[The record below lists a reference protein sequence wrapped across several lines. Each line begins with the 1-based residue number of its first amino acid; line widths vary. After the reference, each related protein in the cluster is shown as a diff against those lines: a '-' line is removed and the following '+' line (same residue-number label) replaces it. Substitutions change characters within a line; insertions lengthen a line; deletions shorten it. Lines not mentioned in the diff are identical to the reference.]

1 MENIY
6 KSKFIA
12 VLFLL
17 ITTTAFAQIPNP
29 GFETWTSGSCDLGI
43 NTYNDPTGW
52 GSINVLTCPG
62 GGFTCDEVNAGANV
76 HSGSHALE
84 LATISIFGQ
93 LAPGII
99 ATGVIN
105 QTTQNVDGG
114 FALTTRPDKLIG
126 WYKYLPANPDTFS
139 VSIDIFSGLTTGTV
153 IGTGSISGYSTVS
166 TYTKFI
172 VDIPYTS
179 AATPDSAK
187 ITILSSPGQN
197 GTAGTQMYVDDLAF
211 VYCAGFAAAP
221 TTVNANC
228 TQASGSVTLATPVNG
243 TAPYVYAW
251 SNGST
256 ASSLSSLVP
265 GTYKVTITDNNTC
278 TATDSVVVGAINTPF
293 TVTPTNGTTSCN
305 SNTGVV
311 SVSASAGATPYTY
324 LWSNTSTANSVT
336 GLGAGNYL
344 VTVTDNNGC
353 TTSASASVATPNGP
367 TAVDTVTNIKCYNDS
382 SVSAVA
388 VTVTGGTAPITYA
401 WSNGTTTLSLT
412 GVGAGTYTLT
422 ISDHNSC
429 SYQVTAT
436 VTQPPALSLTGNATN
451 ILCHGGSTGT
461 VSINA
466 TGGVQPYI
474 YSWNTGSDTTYIS
487 GLPAGT
493 YVATLVDSNLCTD
506 SVSLSVTQPTA
517 ISLLFTTTNASS
529 STASDGAIVATA
541 TGGTGTLTYSWVTG
555 ATADSI
561 SHLSTGPYCLTVTD
575 ANFCT
580 ASGCDSVGYSQGTN
594 GITVVSSVSFKVYPN
609 PASSQLTIE
618 SSSTDG
624 KFEFN
629 LYSLDGR
636 LVEQTIVAG
645 EKSIVLLN
653 KLADGFYTYQLK
665 DAVSGAINY
674 GKLQIQR

>member
-12 VLFLL
+12 ALFLL

-43 NTYNDPTGW
+43 NSYNDPTGW

-62 GGFTCDEVNAGANV
+62 GGFTCDEVNTGAHV

-114 FALTTRPDKLIG
+114 FALNTRPDKLIG
-126 WYKYLPANPDTFS
+126 WYQYLPANPDTFS
-139 VSIDIFSGLTTGTV
+139 VQIDIYSGLTTGTV
-153 IGTGSISGYSTVS
+153 IGTGTISGDTTVS
-166 TYTKFI
+166 AYTKFI

-197 GTAGTQMYVDDLAF
+197 GTAGTKLYIDDLSF

-228 TQASGSVTLATPVNG
+228 TQPSGSITLATPVNG
-243 TAPYVYAW
+243 TAPYIYAW
-251 SNGST
+251 SNGTT
-256 ASSLSSLVP
+256 ASSVTGLVP

-278 TATDSVVVGAINTPF
+278 TATDSVVVSAVNTPF

-311 SVSASAGATPYTY
+311 SVSASAGTSPYSY
-324 LWSNTSTANSVT
+324 LWSNTTTAASVT
-336 GLGAGNYL
+336 GLGAGSYH
-344 VTVTDNNGC
+344 VTVTDHNGC
-353 TTSASASVATPNGP
+353 TTSASAAVSTPNGP
-367 TAVDTVTNIKCYNDS
+367 TAVDTVTNLKCYNDS
-382 SVSAVA
+382 SIGAVA
-388 VTVTGGTAPITYA
+388 VTVTGGTNPITYA
-401 WSNGTTTLSLT
+401 WSNGATSLSLT

-429 SYQVTAT
+429 SYEVTAT
-436 VTQPPALSLTGNATN
+436 ITQPTALSLTGNATN
-451 ILCHGGSTGT
+451 ILCNGASTGI

-466 TGGVQPYI
+466 TGGTQPYV
-474 YSWNTGSDTTYIS
+474 YHWNNGSDTTYIS

-493 YVATLVDSNLCTD
+493 YVAALVDSNLCTD
-506 SVSLSVTQPTA
+506 TVSLTITQPTA
-517 ISLLFTTTNASS
+517 ISISFVTTNASS
-529 STASDGAIVATA
+529 ATMGDGKIVATA
-541 TGGTGTLTYSWVTG
+541 TGGTGALTYNWVTG
-555 ATADSI
+555 ASADSI
-561 SHLSTGPYCLTVTD
+561 SQLTYGPYCLTVTD

-580 ASGCDSVGYSQGTN
+580 ATGCDSVGYSQGTN

-618 SSSTDG
+618 SNSADG
-624 KFEFN
+624 KFQFN

-645 EKSIVLLN
+645 EKSVILLN
-653 KLADGFYTYQLK
+653 KLADGLYTYQLK
-665 DAVSGAINY
+665 DVVNGAINY
-674 GKLQIQR
+674 GKLDIQR